1 MSAKL
6 VSAVKPESGEGV
18 QYHISAGKGQVGR
31 YVFLPGDP
39 DRVAK
44 IAKLWD
50 SAYEVSSHREYR
62 IWTGTVNGTTVSA
75 CSTGI
80 GGPAAAI
87 AVEELGRIGADTFI
101 RVGSCG
107 SLTPDLK
114 CGDLAISSA
123 AVRLDGTSK
132 QYVEAEYP
140 ASASADVTLALVEA
154 AEKLGKSHR
163 VGYTAS
169 TDSFYVGQGR
179 SGFGGYL
186 PPDAERL
193 AERLARQK
201 VITMEMEAST
211 IFTLAGLYGFRSGC
225 VLAVYASHATNTFEV
240 KGEENACQVA
250 VEAVRILTKW
260 DADRESAGKMYWYPS
275 LSRSG

>member
-1 MSAKL
+1 MGERL
-6 VSAVKPESGEGV
+6 VSAVQPESAEGV
-18 QYHISAGKGQVGR
+18 QYHISAKRGQVGN

-39 DRVAK
+39 DRVPK
-44 IAKLWD
+44 IAKFWD

-62 IWTGTVNGTTVSA
+62 IWSGMVGGTMVSA

-80 GGPAAAI
+80 GCPAAAI
-87 AVEELGRIGADTFI
+87 AVEELSRIGANTFI

-107 SLTPDLK
+107 SLTPDLD

-132 QYVEAEYP
+132 QYVAAEYP
-140 ASASADVTLALVEA
+140 ATASYDVVLALVEA
-154 AEKLGKSHR
+154 AEKLGKKYR

-179 SGFGGYL
+179 PGVEGYL
-186 PPDAERL
+186 PADAEKL
-193 AERLARQK
+193 VERLRTQH

-211 IFTLAGLYGFRSGC
+211 IFTLAGIYGFRSGC
-225 VLAVYASHATNTFEV
+225 VLAVYANRATNKFEV
-240 KGEENACQVA
+240 KGEEGACKVA
-250 VEAVRILTKW
+250 VEAVRILSKW
-260 DADRESAGKMYWYPS
+260 DSDRQKAGKRHWSPS
-275 LSRSG
+275 LSY